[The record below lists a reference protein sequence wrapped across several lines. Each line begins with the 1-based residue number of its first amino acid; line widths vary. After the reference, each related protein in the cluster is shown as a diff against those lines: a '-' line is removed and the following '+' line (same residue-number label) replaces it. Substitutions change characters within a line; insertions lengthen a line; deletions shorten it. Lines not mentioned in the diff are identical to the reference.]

1 MVVEPESYCW
11 SSGRRVEKRD
21 GPTWAGELQPYS
33 SLEYV
38 VRDGGSGLS
47 KGITLVRAERPELKD
62 GLDVFHTLYEGGKAL
77 RQTWAAASR
86 ALEAAAQQQKC
97 FDRRGRR
104 GKSCQGL
111 GPALKRVWNIAEKRM
126 DQADRAEKAFER
138 IRQALCLFTPDGQL
152 NDRARAEQIVR
163 EQLPHLSGP
172 PWNKI
177 CRLLQRPETF
187 TFLDRLHEGLRG
199 LQIDAQELG
208 SALRFEG
215 LRRCPWLWQEESPQ
229 AAAAR
234 GLVLMQ
240 SARLQKD
247 PSWRET
253 VGQVRRVLRGSWR
266 ASSLVEGINS
276 VARMHQSRHRRMTQ
290 GLLDLK
296 RLYWNM
302 RAFRTGRRRGK
313 SPYAL
318 LGLPLPTD
326 DWWQLLKL
334 PPDLLAQHL
343 STQ

>member
-11 SSGRRVEKRD
+11 SSGRSVEQRD
-21 GPTWAGELQPYS
+21 GPTWAQELQPYS

-47 KGITLVRAERPELKD
+47 KGIALVRAERPELKD
-62 GLDVFHTLYEGGKAL
+62 GLDVFHTLYEGGKAM

-86 ALEAAAQQQKC
+86 ALEAADQQQRR
-97 FDRRGRR
+97 FDRLGRQ
-104 GKSCQGL
+104 GKSRQGQ
-111 GPALKRVWNIAEKRM
+111 GPPLKRAWGIAEKRM
-126 DQADRAEKAFER
+126 DQADRAEKALGR
-138 IRQALCLFTPDGQL
+138 VKQALSLFTPEGQL
-152 NDRARAEQIVR
+152 NDRVRAEQVVR
-163 EQLPHLSGP
+163 EQLPHLTGP
-172 PWNKI
+172 QWNKT

-199 LQIDAQELG
+199 LRIDEQELG
-208 SALRFEG
+208 GVLQFEG
-215 LRRCPWLWQEESPQ
+215 LRRCPWLWREESPQ

-234 GLVLMQ
+234 GLVLMGTV
-240 SARLQKD
+240 RLQKD
-247 PSWRET
+247 PRWHEM
-253 VGQVRRVLRGSWR
+253 VGQVRRVLRGCWR

-302 RAFRTGRRRGK
+302 RVFRTGRRRGK
-313 SPYAL
+313 SPYVL
-318 LGLPLPTD
+318 LGLKLPTD

-334 PPDLLAQHL
+334 PPDQLAQHL
-343 STQ
+343 STK

>member
-1 MVVEPESYCW
+1 V
-11 SSGRRVEKRD
+11 
-21 GPTWAGELQPYS
+21 A
-33 SLEYV
+33 
-38 VRDGGSGLS
+38 
-47 KGITLVRAERPELKD
+47 LVRADRPELKD

-86 ALEAAAQQQKC
+86 ALEAADQQQKW
-97 FDRRGRR
+97 FDRLGRQ
-104 GKSCQGL
+104 GKSRQGK
-111 GPALKRVWNIAEKRM
+111 GPPLKRAWNTAEKRM
-126 DQADRAEKAFER
+126 DQADRAEQAFDR
-138 IRQALCLFTPDGQL
+138 VKQALSLFTPEGQL
-152 NDRARAEQIVR
+152 NHRVRAEQVIR
-163 EQLPHLSGP
+163 EQLPHLTGP
-172 PWNKI
+172 QWNKTR
-177 CRLLQRPETF
+177 RLLQRPETF
-187 TFLDRLHEGLRG
+187 TFLDRLHEGLRR
-199 LQIDAQELG
+199 LQIDEQELDA
-208 SALRFEG
+208 ALRFEG
-215 LRRCPWLWQEESPQ
+215 LRRCPWLWSQQCPQ

-234 GLVLMQ
+234 GVVLMGMV
-240 SARLQKD
+240 RLEKD
-247 PSWRET
+247 PRWRE
-253 VGQVRRVLRGSWR
+253 VVSQVRRVLRGCWR

-334 PPDLLAQHL
+334 SPDQLAQHL